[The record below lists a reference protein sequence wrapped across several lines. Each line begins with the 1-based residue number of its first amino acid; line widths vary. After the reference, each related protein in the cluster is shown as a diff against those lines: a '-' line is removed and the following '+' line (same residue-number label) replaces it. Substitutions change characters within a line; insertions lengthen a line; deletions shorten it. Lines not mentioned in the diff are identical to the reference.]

1 MQNKSTSEIIRSILV
16 FRACRYKWLVDNA
29 DTLLSI
35 SKKTFG
41 STIVNWALNQS
52 VYKQFVAGPDVQG
65 IQPTLN
71 RLRSAGV
78 GAVID
83 FAAENDVKSEQ
94 GPASRKPPT
103 DTVISRTYPYED
115 EEACDRRM
123 GNFLMSVE
131 AARSPEGRPGYTA
144 IKVTAL
150 GMPRLLERVST
161 ALLAVRNLFRQL
173 DENGDGYLTPEE
185 FSRVYGRLFTDSDP
199 IRMKEVFDYL
209 DTDKDGRV
217 DYVAFTKGVTVY
229 DGASIASR
237 CRHQGPFSKAV
248 LTVEEL
254 GLLDAMVKRVNSL
267 AEAAV
272 ANNVR
277 LLVDAE
283 HSYFQPA
290 IDAVVAQLQR
300 RHNIDEPIIYN
311 TYQCYLNDVHDRM
324 TVDLERSRRE
334 GYKFGCKLVR
344 GAYMVLERRR
354 AIELNI
360 PSPIWETK
368 EETDVAYDAAVAAML
383 PIVRDEGAEFMVAT
397 HNQRSVELAVTG
409 MRELV
414 LAPSS
419 GVSFGQ
425 LLGMADHL
433 TFTLGAHGYGA
444 YKYTPF
450 GGIDEV
456 LPYLIRRAQENS
468 DVMGGVGVELNHL
481 DNELKRRLFRQW

>member
-1 MQNKSTSEIIRSILV
+1 M

-29 DTLLSI
+29 DTLLAV
-35 SKKTFG
+35 SKKVFG
-41 STIVNWALNQS
+41 STLVNWALKQT
-52 VYKQFVAGPDVQG
+52 VYKQFVAGPDVAG
-65 IQPTLN
+65 IQPTLS
-71 RLRSAGV
+71 RLRAAGI

-83 FAAENDVKSEQ
+83 YASEDDVKSEE

-103 DTVISRTYPYED
+103 DTVIGRTYKYED

-123 GNFLMSVE
+123 GNFLMSIE
-131 AARSPEGRPGYTA
+131 AARSPAGRPGYTA

-150 GMPRLLERVST
+150 GMPKLLERVST
-161 ALLAVRNLFRQL
+161 ALLAVRDLFRQL
-173 DENGDGYLTPEE
+173 DEDENGYLDPDE
-185 FSRVYGRLFTDSDP
+185 FSRVYARLFTDSDP
-199 IRMKEVFDYL
+199 ARMREVFDYL

-217 DYVAFTKGVTVY
+217 DYVTFTKGVTVY
-229 DGASIASR
+229 DGAAIAAR

-248 LTVEEL
+248 LTIEEL
-254 GLLDAMVKRVNSL
+254 GLLDAMVKRVDIL
-267 AEAAV
+267 AEAA
-272 ANNVR
+272 AASGVR

-300 RHNIDEPIIYN
+300 CHNTKEPIIYN
-311 TYQCYLNDVHDRM
+311 TYQCYLTDVHDRM
-324 TVDLERSRRE
+324 TMDLERARRE

-354 AIELNI
+354 AKELNF

-368 EETDVAYDAAVAAML
+368 LQTDIAYDAAVGAML
-383 PIVRDEGAEFMVAT
+383 SRVHDEGAEVMVAT
-397 HNQRSVELAVTG
+397 HNQQSVEAAVAG
-409 MRELV
+409 MSELG
-414 LAPSS
+414 LEPSS

-450 GGIDEV
+450 GGVDEV

-468 DVMGGVGVELNHL
+468 DVMGGVGVELGHL
-481 DNELKRRLFRQW
+481 DNELKKRLLLRR